1 MSVTY
6 TATLTMREET
16 VLYLAGLLRAERLRR
31 GTRAGTRALGCFK
44 QAVLVIRWFL
54 DGTRV
59 ALLAGDNA
67 IGRSTAYDYLHL
79 RHEASRDRVGVRDH
93 HRWAVAAV

>member
-31 GTRAGTRALGCFK
+31 GTRAGTRVSAFK
-44 QAVLVIRWFL
+44 
-54 DGTRV
+54 
-59 ALLAGDNA
+59 
-67 IGRSTAYDYLHL
+67 
-79 RHEASRDRVGVRDH
+79 
-93 HRWAVAAV
+93 